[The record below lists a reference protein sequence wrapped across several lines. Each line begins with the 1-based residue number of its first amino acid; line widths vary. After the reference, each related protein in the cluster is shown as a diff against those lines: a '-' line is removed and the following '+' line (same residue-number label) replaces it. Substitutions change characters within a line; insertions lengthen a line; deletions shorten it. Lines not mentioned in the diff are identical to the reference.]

1 MGFSA
6 ELLQWFVW
14 REVFC
19 GQGMLFC
26 VLKLGSGDTTMVVD
40 VEGKSF
46 WSSANKRQKAKTSA
60 MSTFSPVG
68 SLSSNGLRM
77 RVLVYSTGI
86 AWNELIRGYAS
97 VVLTSSSFHPSTH
110 THTRTHAR
118 THAHT
123 HTHSLSLS
131 HPI

>member
-1 MGFSA
+1 MVLTRQYP
-6 ELLQWFVW
+6 LL
-14 REVFC
+14 
-19 GQGMLFC
+19 
-26 VLKLGSGDTTMVVD
+26 
-40 VEGKSF
+40 
-46 WSSANKRQKAKTSA
+46 A
-60 MSTFSPVG
+60 PIG

-110 THTRTHAR
+110 THTRTH
-118 THAHT
+118 TCTHT

-131 HPI
+131 LIPFEDRKPTGIQVDIAAYY